1 MIYQISSDNI
11 DISPSMH
18 ELAKDKFSKIERYFM
33 SVPEDLKKVR
43 IVMNKGQ
50 AIDTFEVGIDLD
62 LGSTNYYG
70 KGTDFQL
77 ETALIAAVEDIKEQ
91 YLRSKDKKDSKEW
104 TEVREA
110 KRFDP
115 ADFEE

>member
-18 ELAKDKFSKIERYFM
+18 ELAKDKFSKIERYFTH
-33 SVPEDLKKVR
+33 VPDDLRKVR

-70 KGTDFQL
+70 KGVDFKL
-77 ETALIAAVEDIKEQ
+77 ETALIAAVEDVKEQ
-91 YLRSKDKKDSKEW
+91 YIRSKDKKDSKEW
-104 TEVREA
+104 TQAREA

>member
-1 MIYQISSDNI
+1 MIYQTSSDNI
-11 DISPSMH
+11 DISPSMQA
-18 ELAKDKFSKIERYFM
+18 LAKDKFSKIERFFTN
-33 SVPEDLKKVR
+33 VPEDLKKVR

-62 LGSTNYYG
+62 LGSMSFYG
-70 KGTDFQL
+70 KGVDFQL
-77 ETALIAAVEDIKEQ
+77 ETALIAAVEDVKEQ
-91 YLRSKDKKDSKEW
+91 YLKDKDKKDSKEW
-104 TEVREA
+104 TEAREA